1 MSPVNIALWLL
12 GIALMAAG
20 YARFRGPW
28 ARYRGLRDQQA
39 NVDRY
44 EAWRGGLRTADD
56 GPTGASVAMAM
67 ARREA
72 QIAGILVIAGVVV
85 FAIGFMVR

>member
-1 MSPVNIALWLL
+1 MSPLNIVFWLL
-12 GIALMAAG
+12 GIALMAVG

-44 EAWRGGLRTADD
+44 EAWRGGLRTAED
-56 GPTGASVAMAM
+56 GPTGASVVMAM

-72 QIAGILVIAGVVV
+72 QLAGIIVIAGVLA
-85 FAIGFMVR
+85 FALGFMFR